1 MKRYSGKVT
10 GTSKYGIFIEFDEI
24 FTGLL
29 HVSKMDD
36 ETKKRF
42 KAGGY
47 SPEDSIEFYV
57 GEVTKDNRLILTEE
71 DPQEKLKKMQ
81 EFIFNSKDKVLD
93 GKVAAVMKFGVLVT
107 VDDVTGLVPMRE
119 FRRKHVYAQN
129 LVNGDQLRVK
139 FNEYKDDKVVFA
151 LPN

>member
-1 MKRYSGKVT
+1 M
-10 GTSKYGIFIEFDEI
+10 
-24 FTGLL
+24 
-29 HVSKMDD
+29 
-36 ETKKRF
+36 
-42 KAGGY
+42 
-47 SPEDSIEFYV
+47 
-57 GEVTKDNRLILTEE
+57 TKDNRLILTEE